1 MTAGML
7 CLGSVGLSGVE
18 NVLKSVG
25 TVLSASAEETAET
38 ERVPV
43 GTGTTTVRV
52 GTGTTQLEY
61 QAFDDDTVEIT
72 DCDNE
77 AAGELEI
84 PAEIDGKP
92 VTSIGDGAFSVC
104 SGLTKITIP
113 NGVTSIGD
121 YAFSDC
127 SGLTK
132 ITIPNG
138 VTSIRDGAFSNCSGL
153 TEITIPDSVTS
164 IGDNAFSD
172 CSGLTEITIPDSVT
186 SIRAGTFSNCS
197 GLTEITI
204 PDSVTSIGGSTF
216 LKTPWLTAKQAENP
230 LVIVNH
236 ILIDGKTCTGAVSI
250 PNGVT
255 SIGDYAF
262 YDCTNLTI
270 YGYTG
275 SYAETYAKE
284 NDIPFVSLGNI
295 TTTETTTTTIE
306 TTVTTTTETM
316 VTTKT
321 TTTTT
326 KQDSETPTVIYGDIT
341 LDGRV
346 DITDAVLLNKF
357 CSGAVILNDA
367 AKLNSDCDGDG
378 DITGNDAVALLQFLV
393 QIVQKLPYTA

>member
-1 MTAGML
+1 MRLWKKMLAAATAGVL
-7 CLGSVGLSGVE
+7 CLGSVGLSGVQS
-18 NVLKSVG
+18 VLESVSA
-25 TVLSASAEETAET
+25 VLSVSAEGTDAM

-43 GTGTTTVRV
+43 STGTTTVRV

-61 QAFDDDTVEIT
+61 RAFDDDTVEIT
-72 DCDNE
+72 NCDNE
-77 AAGELEI
+77 AAGDLEI

-92 VTSIGDGAFSVC
+92 VTSIGDSAFSVC

-127 SGLTK
+127 SGLAE
-132 ITIPNG
+132 
-138 VTSIRDGAFSNCSGL
+138 V
-153 TEITIPDSVTS
+153 
-164 IGDNAFSD
+164 
-172 CSGLTEITIPDSVT
+172 TIPDSVT
-186 SIRAGTFSNCS
+186 SIRDGAFSNCS

-250 PNGVT
+250 PNGVTSIGDDAFYNCSGLTEITIPDNVT

>member
-1 MTAGML
+1 MKIWKKVVAAMTAGML

-92 VTSIGDGAFSVC
+92 VTSIGDGAFSFC
-104 SGLTKITIP
+104 DSLTEITIP
-113 NGVTSIGD
+113 DSVTSIGYSAFFCCASLTNITIPDSVTSIGD
-121 YAFSDC
+121 SAFYCCDS
-127 SGLTK
+127 LT
-132 ITIPNG
+132 N
-138 VTSIRDGAFSNCSGL
+138 
-153 TEITIPDSVTS
+153 ITIPDSVTS
-164 IGDNAFSD
+164 IGDNAFYCCDS
-172 CSGLTEITIPDSVT
+172 LTNITIPDS
-186 SIRAGTFSNCS
+186 
-197 GLTEITI
+197 
-204 PDSVTSIGGSTF
+204 
-216 LKTPWLTAKQAENP
+216 
-230 LVIVNH
+230 
-236 ILIDGKTCTGAVSI
+236 
-250 PNGVT
+250 VT

>member
-1 MTAGML
+1 MRLWKKVLAAATAGVL
-7 CLGSVGLSGVE
+7 CLGSAGVTGLQNTLE
-18 NVLKSVG
+18 SVG
-25 TVLSASAEETAET
+25 TVLSVSAEGTDET

-43 GTGTTTVRV
+43 STGTTTVRV

-104 SGLTKITIP
+104 SGLT
-113 NGVTSIGD
+113 
-121 YAFSDC
+121 
-127 SGLTK
+127 
-132 ITIPNG
+132 
-138 VTSIRDGAFSNCSGL
+138 
-153 TEITIPDSVTS
+153 
-164 IGDNAFSD
+164 
-172 CSGLTEITIPDSVT
+172 
-186 SIRAGTFSNCS
+186 
-197 GLTEITI
+197 EITI

-250 PNGVT
+250 PNGVTSIGDSAFVGCSSLTEITIPDSVT

-316 VTTKT
+316 VTTK

>member
-1 MTAGML
+1 MKIWKKVVAAMTAGML

-186 SIRAGTFSNCS
+186 SIRAGAFS
-197 GLTEITI
+197 
-204 PDSVTSIGGSTF
+204 
-216 LKTPWLTAKQAENP
+216 
-230 LVIVNH
+230 
-236 ILIDGKTCTGAVSI
+236 
-250 PNGVT
+250 
-255 SIGDYAF
+255 
-262 YDCTNLTI
+262 
-270 YGYTG
+270 
-275 SYAETYAKE
+275 
-284 NDIPFVSLGNI
+284 
-295 TTTETTTTTIE
+295 
-306 TTVTTTTETM
+306 
-316 VTTKT
+316 
-321 TTTTT
+321 
-326 KQDSETPTVIYGDIT
+326 
-341 LDGRV
+341 
-346 DITDAVLLNKF
+346 
-357 CSGAVILNDA
+357 
-367 AKLNSDCDGDG
+367 
-378 DITGNDAVALLQFLV
+378 
-393 QIVQKLPYTA
+393 

>member
-1 MTAGML
+1 MRLWKKMLAAATAGVL
-7 CLGSVGLSGVE
+7 CLGSVGLSGVQS
-18 NVLKSVG
+18 VLESVSA
-25 TVLSASAEETAET
+25 VLSVSAEGTDAM

-43 GTGTTTVRV
+43 STGTTTVRV

-61 QAFDDDTVEIT
+61 RAFDDDTVEIT
-72 DCDNE
+72 NCDNE
-77 AAGELEI
+77 VAGDLEI

-92 VTSIGDGAFSVC
+92 VTSIGDSAFSVC

-127 SGLTK
+127 SGLAEV
-132 ITIPNG
+132 TIPDS

-164 IGDNAFSD
+164 IGDNAFSN

-186 SIRAGTFSNCS
+186 SIGDGAFSNCS

-204 PDSVTSIGGSTF
+204 PDSVTSIGGSIF

-255 SIGDYAF
+255 SIGDDAF
-262 YDCTNLTI
+262 
-270 YGYTG
+270 
-275 SYAETYAKE
+275 
-284 NDIPFVSLGNI
+284 
-295 TTTETTTTTIE
+295 
-306 TTVTTTTETM
+306 
-316 VTTKT
+316 
-321 TTTTT
+321 
-326 KQDSETPTVIYGDIT
+326 
-341 LDGRV
+341 
-346 DITDAVLLNKF
+346 
-357 CSGAVILNDA
+357 
-367 AKLNSDCDGDG
+367 
-378 DITGNDAVALLQFLV
+378 
-393 QIVQKLPYTA
+393 

>member
-1 MTAGML
+1 MT
-7 CLGSVGLSGVE
+7 
-18 NVLKSVG
+18 
-25 TVLSASAEETAET
+25 
-38 ERVPV
+38 
-43 GTGTTTVRV
+43 
-52 GTGTTQLEY
+52 
-61 QAFDDDTVEIT
+61 EIT
-72 DCDNE
+72 
-77 AAGELEI
+77 I
-84 PAEIDGKP
+84 PDS
-92 VTSIGDGAFSVC
+92 VTSIGDSAFSFC
-104 SGLTKITIP
+104 
-113 NGVTSIGD
+113 
-121 YAFSDC
+121 
-127 SGLTK
+127 
-132 ITIPNG
+132 
-138 VTSIRDGAFSNCSGL
+138 GL

-164 IGDNAFSD
+164 IGDNAFY
-172 CSGLTEITIPDSVT
+172 
-186 SIRAGTFSNCS
+186 NCS

-204 PDSVTSIGGSTF
+204 PD
-216 LKTPWLTAKQAENP
+216 N
-230 LVIVNH
+230 
-236 ILIDGKTCTGAVSI
+236 
-250 PNGVT
+250 VT

>member
-1 MTAGML
+1 M
-7 CLGSVGLSGVE
+7 
-18 NVLKSVG
+18 
-25 TVLSASAEETAET
+25 
-38 ERVPV
+38 
-43 GTGTTTVRV
+43 
-52 GTGTTQLEY
+52 
-61 QAFDDDTVEIT
+61 
-72 DCDNE
+72 
-77 AAGELEI
+77 
-84 PAEIDGKP
+84 
-92 VTSIGDGAFSVC
+92 TSIGDSAFYCCDS
-104 SGLTKITIP
+104 LT
-113 NGVTSIGD
+113 N
-121 YAFSDC
+121 
-127 SGLTK
+127 
-132 ITIPNG
+132 
-138 VTSIRDGAFSNCSGL
+138 
-153 TEITIPDSVTS
+153 ITIPDSVTS
-164 IGDNAFSD
+164 IGDNAFYCCDS
-172 CSGLTEITIPDSVT
+172 LTNITIPDS
-186 SIRAGTFSNCS
+186 
-197 GLTEITI
+197 
-204 PDSVTSIGGSTF
+204 
-216 LKTPWLTAKQAENP
+216 
-230 LVIVNH
+230 
-236 ILIDGKTCTGAVSI
+236 
-250 PNGVT
+250 VT

-393 QIVQKLPYTA
+393 QIVQAALYGIILLQTQKPALAFRCRSRFYCLDILSGTHYNKFIQ

>member
-1 MTAGML
+1 MKLWKKVLSAATAGVL
-7 CLGSVGLSGVE
+7 CLGSVGVTGMQSVME
-18 NVLKSVG
+18 SVG
-25 TVLSASAEETAET
+25 TVLSVSAEGTDET

-43 GTGTTTVRV
+43 STGTTTVRV

-164 IGDNAFSD
+164 IGDN
-172 CSGLTEITIPDSVT
+172 
-186 SIRAGTFSNCS
+186 
-197 GLTEITI
+197 
-204 PDSVTSIGGSTF
+204 
-216 LKTPWLTAKQAENP
+216 
-230 LVIVNH
+230 
-236 ILIDGKTCTGAVSI
+236 
-250 PNGVT
+250 
-255 SIGDYAF
+255 
-262 YDCTNLTI
+262 
-270 YGYTG
+270 
-275 SYAETYAKE
+275 
-284 NDIPFVSLGNI
+284 
-295 TTTETTTTTIE
+295 
-306 TTVTTTTETM
+306 
-316 VTTKT
+316 
-321 TTTTT
+321 
-326 KQDSETPTVIYGDIT
+326 
-341 LDGRV
+341 
-346 DITDAVLLNKF
+346 VLF
-357 CSGAVILNDA
+357 
-367 AKLNSDCDGDG
+367 
-378 DITGNDAVALLQFLV
+378 
-393 QIVQKLPYTA
+393 

>member
-1 MTAGML
+1 MKIWKKVVAAMTAGML

-52 GTGTTQLEY
+52 GTGMTQLEY
-61 QAFDDDTVEIT
+61 EVYNDDTVGIT
-72 DCDNE
+72 NCDND

-92 VTSIGDGAFSVC
+92 VTSIGDGAFSSC
-104 SGLTKITIP
+104 S
-113 NGVTSIGD
+113 S
-121 YAFSDC
+121 
-127 SGLTK
+127 
-132 ITIPNG
+132 
-138 VTSIRDGAFSNCSGL
+138 L

-164 IGDNAFSD
+164 IGYSAFFCCAS
-172 CSGLTEITIPDSVT
+172 LT
-186 SIRAGTFSNCS
+186 N
-197 GLTEITI
+197 ITI
-204 PDSVTSIGGSTF
+204 PDSVTSIGDSAF
-216 LKTPWLTAKQAENP
+216 YCCDSLTN
-230 LVIVNH
+230 I
-236 ILIDGKTCTGAVSI
+236 TI
-250 PNGVT
+250 PDSVT

>member
-1 MTAGML
+1 MRLWKKMLAAATAGVL
-7 CLGSVGLSGVE
+7 CLGSAGVTGLQNTLE
-18 NVLKSVG
+18 SVG
-25 TVLSASAEETAET
+25 TVLSVSAEGTDET

-43 GTGTTTVRV
+43 STGTTTVRV

-113 NGVTSIGD
+113 NGVTSI
-121 YAFSDC
+121 
-127 SGLTK
+127 
-132 ITIPNG
+132 
-138 VTSIRDGAFSNCSGL
+138 RDGA
-153 TEITIPDSVTS
+153 
-164 IGDNAFSD
+164 
-172 CSGLTEITIPDSVT
+172 
-186 SIRAGTFSNCS
+186 FSNCS

-250 PNGVT
+250 PNGVTSIGDDAFYNCSGLTEITIPDNVT

>member
-1 MTAGML
+1 MKIWKKVVAAMTAGML

-164 IGDNAFSD
+164 IGD
-172 CSGLTEITIPDSVT
+172 
-186 SIRAGTFSNCS
+186 
-197 GLTEITI
+197 
-204 PDSVTSIGGSTF
+204 
-216 LKTPWLTAKQAENP
+216 
-230 LVIVNH
+230 
-236 ILIDGKTCTGAVSI
+236 
-250 PNGVT
+250 
-255 SIGDYAF
+255 YAF

>member
-1 MTAGML
+1 M
-7 CLGSVGLSGVE
+7 
-18 NVLKSVG
+18 
-25 TVLSASAEETAET
+25 
-38 ERVPV
+38 
-43 GTGTTTVRV
+43 
-52 GTGTTQLEY
+52 
-61 QAFDDDTVEIT
+61 
-72 DCDNE
+72 
-77 AAGELEI
+77 
-84 PAEIDGKP
+84 
-92 VTSIGDGAFSVC
+92 TSIGS
-104 SGLTKITIP
+104 
-113 NGVTSIGD
+113 
-121 YAFSDC
+121 YAF
-127 SGLTK
+127 
-132 ITIPNG
+132 
-138 VTSIRDGAFSNCSGL
+138 
-153 TEITIPDSVTS
+153 E
-164 IGDNAFSD
+164 
-172 CSGLTEITIPDSVT
+172 E
-186 SIRAGTFSNCS
+186 
-197 GLTEITI
+197 
-204 PDSVTSIGGSTF
+204 
-216 LKTPWLTAKQAENP
+216 TPWLTAKQAKDP

-250 PNGVT
+250 PNGVTSIGDDAFYNCSGLTEITIPDSVT

-316 VTTKT
+316 VTTK

>member
-1 MTAGML
+1 MERETFYYNKFRRVFKMKIWKKVVAAMTAGML

-84 PAEIDGKP
+84 PAGIDGKP
-92 VTSIGDGAFSVC
+92 VTSIGDGAFSSC
-104 SGLTKITIP
+104 S
-113 NGVTSIGD
+113 S
-121 YAFSDC
+121 
-127 SGLTK
+127 
-132 ITIPNG
+132 
-138 VTSIRDGAFSNCSGL
+138 L

-164 IGDNAFSD
+164 IGYSAFFCCAS
-172 CSGLTEITIPDSVT
+172 LT
-186 SIRAGTFSNCS
+186 N
-197 GLTEITI
+197 ITI
-204 PDSVTSIGGSTF
+204 PDSVTSIGDSAF
-216 LKTPWLTAKQAENP
+216 YCCDSLTN
-230 LVIVNH
+230 I
-236 ILIDGKTCTGAVSI
+236 TI
-250 PNGVT
+250 PDSVT

>member
-1 MTAGML
+1 MRLWKKVLAAATAGVL
-7 CLGSVGLSGVE
+7 CLGSAGVTGLQNTLE
-18 NVLKSVG
+18 SVG
-25 TVLSASAEETAET
+25 TVLSVSAEGTDET

-43 GTGTTTVRV
+43 STGTTTVRV

-186 SIRAGTFSNCS
+186 SI
-197 GLTEITI
+197 
-204 PDSVTSIGGSTF
+204 
-216 LKTPWLTAKQAENP
+216 
-230 LVIVNH
+230 
-236 ILIDGKTCTGAVSI
+236 
-250 PNGVT
+250 
-255 SIGDYAF
+255 GDYAF

-316 VTTKT
+316 VTTK

>member
-1 MTAGML
+1 MKIWKKVVAAMTAGML

-92 VTSIGDGAFSVC
+92 VTSIGDGAFSSC
-104 SGLTKITIP
+104 S
-113 NGVTSIGD
+113 S
-121 YAFSDC
+121 
-127 SGLTK
+127 
-132 ITIPNG
+132 
-138 VTSIRDGAFSNCSGL
+138 L

-164 IGDNAFSD
+164 IGYSAFFCCAS
-172 CSGLTEITIPDSVT
+172 LT
-186 SIRAGTFSNCS
+186 N
-197 GLTEITI
+197 ITI
-204 PDSVTSIGGSTF
+204 PDSVTSIGDSAF
-216 LKTPWLTAKQAENP
+216 YCCDSLTN
-230 LVIVNH
+230 I
-236 ILIDGKTCTGAVSI
+236 TI
-250 PNGVT
+250 PDSVT

>member
-1 MTAGML
+1 ML
-7 CLGSVGLSGVE
+7 FVG
-18 NVLKSVG
+18 
-25 TVLSASAEETAET
+25 
-38 ERVPV
+38 
-43 GTGTTTVRV
+43 
-52 GTGTTQLEY
+52 
-61 QAFDDDTVEIT
+61 
-72 DCDNE
+72 
-77 AAGELEI
+77 
-84 PAEIDGKP
+84 
-92 VTSIGDGAFSVC
+92 C
-104 SGLTKITIP
+104 S
-113 NGVTSIGD
+113 S
-121 YAFSDC
+121 
-127 SGLTK
+127 
-132 ITIPNG
+132 
-138 VTSIRDGAFSNCSGL
+138 L

-164 IGDNAFSD
+164 IGSYAF
-172 CSGLTEITIPDSVT
+172 E
-186 SIRAGTFSNCS
+186 
-197 GLTEITI
+197 E
-204 PDSVTSIGGSTF
+204 
-216 LKTPWLTAKQAENP
+216 TPWLTAKQAKDP

-236 ILIDGKTCTGAVSI
+236 ILINGKTCTGAVSI
-250 PNGVT
+250 PNGVTSIGDDAFYNCSGLTEITIPDNVT

-326 KQDSETPTVIYGDIT
+326 KQEFRNTYRPFMAT
-341 LDGRV
+341 LPLNGRV

>member
-1 MTAGML
+1 MKLWKKVLAAVTAGVL
-7 CLGSVGLSGVE
+7 CVGSVGVTDLQGVLE
-18 NVLKSVG
+18 SAG
-25 TVLSASAEETAET
+25 TMLTASAEE
-38 ERVPV
+38 
-43 GTGTTTVRV
+43 GTYGNLSYGVTNA
-52 GTGTTQLEY
+52 GEI
-61 QAFDDDTVEIT
+61 EIT
-72 DCDNE
+72 GCNM
-77 AAGELEI
+77 GVTSVEI
-84 PAEIDGKP
+84 PAEIDRKP
-92 VTSIGDGAFSVC
+92 VTSIGNNAFRDC
-104 SGLTKITIP
+104 
-113 NGVTSIGD
+113 TS
-121 YAFSDC
+121 
-127 SGLTK
+127 
-132 ITIPNG
+132 
-138 VTSIRDGAFSNCSGL
+138 L
-153 TEITIPDSVTS
+153 TEVKIPDSV
-164 IGDNAFSD
+164 IN
-172 CSGLTEITIPDSVT
+172 
-186 SIRAGTFSNCS
+186 
-197 GLTEITI
+197 
-204 PDSVTSIGGSTF
+204 
-216 LKTPWLTAKQAENP
+216 
-230 LVIVNH
+230 
-236 ILIDGKTCTGAVSI
+236 
-250 PNGVT
+250 
-255 SIGDYAF
+255 IGDYAF
-262 YDCTNLTI
+262 YGCTNLTI

>member
-1 MTAGML
+1 MKIWKKVVAAMTAGML

-113 NGVTSIGD
+113 NGVTSI
-121 YAFSDC
+121 
-127 SGLTK
+127 
-132 ITIPNG
+132 
-138 VTSIRDGAFSNCSGL
+138 RDGAFSNCSGL

-172 CSGLTEITIPDSVT
+172 CSGLTEITIPDS
-186 SIRAGTFSNCS
+186 
-197 GLTEITI
+197 
-204 PDSVTSIGGSTF
+204 
-216 LKTPWLTAKQAENP
+216 
-230 LVIVNH
+230 
-236 ILIDGKTCTGAVSI
+236 
-250 PNGVT
+250 VT

>member
-1 MTAGML
+1 M
-7 CLGSVGLSGVE
+7 
-18 NVLKSVG
+18 
-25 TVLSASAEETAET
+25 
-38 ERVPV
+38 
-43 GTGTTTVRV
+43 
-52 GTGTTQLEY
+52 
-61 QAFDDDTVEIT
+61 
-72 DCDNE
+72 
-77 AAGELEI
+77 
-84 PAEIDGKP
+84 
-92 VTSIGDGAFSVC
+92 TSIGDSAFYCCDS
-104 SGLTKITIP
+104 LT
-113 NGVTSIGD
+113 S
-121 YAFSDC
+121 
-127 SGLTK
+127 
-132 ITIPNG
+132 
-138 VTSIRDGAFSNCSGL
+138 
-153 TEITIPDSVTS
+153 ITIPDSVTS
-164 IGDNAFSD
+164 IGDNAFCCCDS
-172 CSGLTEITIPDSVT
+172 LTNITIPDS
-186 SIRAGTFSNCS
+186 
-197 GLTEITI
+197 
-204 PDSVTSIGGSTF
+204 
-216 LKTPWLTAKQAENP
+216 
-230 LVIVNH
+230 
-236 ILIDGKTCTGAVSI
+236 
-250 PNGVT
+250 VT

-316 VTTKT
+316 VTTK